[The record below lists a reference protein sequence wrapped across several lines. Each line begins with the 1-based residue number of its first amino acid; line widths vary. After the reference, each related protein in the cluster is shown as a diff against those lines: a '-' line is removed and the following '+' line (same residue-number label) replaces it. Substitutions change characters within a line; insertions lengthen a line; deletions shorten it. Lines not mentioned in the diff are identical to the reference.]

1 MRELVELRGVI
12 VAATRPLFGGWADCV
27 ALQVPPPR
35 FMPTQ
40 MALVQCTMMCVNHD
54 NHVGSSSLREK
65 DATQMDVEF
74 LTSISIDI

>member
-1 MRELVELRGVI
+1 VRELVELRGMI
-12 VAATRPLFGGWADCV
+12 VAANRPLFGGWATCV

-40 MALVQCTMMCVNHD
+40 MALVQCTMMCVNHENRVD
-54 NHVGSSSLREK
+54 YSSLGERNT
-65 DATQMDVEF
+65 TQMDIEF